1 MYEYFEK
8 ENAKDYEKLIKEQ
21 GEDVCR
27 NIINKNYINSQSKDY
42 NFGFI
47 HKMNVAQ
54 IGQTKSRK
62 QKSTIRISSFI
73 LCKMYPDFEEIDISL
88 VCSRPN
94 SKDGKM
100 LIELVTQKA
109 IDMKFKYLSLLS
121 IGELKLV
128 NWYKSQ
134 GFEIISEKAFP
145 NGELKAYCM
154 KKRIQ

>member
-54 IGQTKSRK
+54 I
-62 QKSTIRISSFI
+62 
-73 LCKMYPDFEEIDISL
+73 
-88 VCSRPN
+88 
-94 SKDGKM
+94 
-100 LIELVTQKA
+100 
-109 IDMKFKYLSLLS
+109 
-121 IGELKLV
+121 
-128 NWYKSQ
+128 
-134 GFEIISEKAFP
+134 
-145 NGELKAYCM
+145 
-154 KKRIQ
+154 